1 MQKNPLIAAMVGAL
15 LLGSVAIFGLG
26 ILYEYHFRQ
35 LVRLQPQV
43 IVAQNHR
50 AIVTGLIT
58 EALEYSKQHPAI
70 DPILES
76 VGAKP
81 GRPTAGSATKSS
93 TK

>member
-43 IVAQNHR
+43 IAAQNHR
-50 AIVTGLIT
+50 TLVTGLVA
-58 EALEYSKQHPAI
+58 ESLEYSKQHPAI

-76 VGAKP
+76 IGAKP
-81 GRPTAGSATKSS
+81 SRPAVGGAAKAS